1 MDISSKLTTGITA
14 AAKGIKKF
22 SGKPLG
28 VMSKAMGVA
37 AIGGVLYDSHVNG
50 RDYACIED
58 EKGTADKYYN
68 QFMNYSKSD
77 TQSATVAGLKKG
89 YLNIQRNFTYYHPI
103 FRTKG
108 YIKEFGKTLIGNL
121 PILGTA
127 TVALACKHV
136 GKAAGVLL
144 SIHSIRTLVYEV
156 AGVGKKKEKISN

>member
-1 MDISSKLTTGITA
+1 MAISQKISTGITM

-58 EKGTADKYYN
+58 EKGTADIYYN

-89 YLNIQRNFTYYHPI
+89 FFNIQRNFTYYHPI

-108 YIKEFGKTLIGNL
+108 YVKEFGKTFVGNL
-121 PILGTA
+121 PIIATA
-127 TVALACKHV
+127 AIALAFKHA
-136 GKAAGVLL
+136 GKAAGILL
-144 SIHSIRTLVYEV
+144 TIHSIRTLLYEV
-156 AGVGKKKEKISN
+156 AGVGQKKETISQ